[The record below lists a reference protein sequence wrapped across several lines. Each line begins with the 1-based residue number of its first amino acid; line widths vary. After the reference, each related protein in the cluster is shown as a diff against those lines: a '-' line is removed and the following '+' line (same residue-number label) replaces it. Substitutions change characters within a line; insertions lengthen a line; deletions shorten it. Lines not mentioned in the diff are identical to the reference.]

1 MTAVLRALTRNRA
14 ETAEDAEDRR
24 LRGRTYAI
32 PFDQVWTAALALA
45 HRRRGWT
52 VLHADDIEGEIR
64 AEVRTLLRFTH
75 DVNVRVGLDRN
86 GQTRVDL
93 VSASRTG
100 RADLGKN
107 ARRIG
112 RFLRA
117 LDRELDALQRRAA
130 ARRPVEHAKPAG

>member
-14 ETAEDAEDRR
+14 ETAEHADDRR

-32 PFDQVWTAALALA
+32 PFDQVWSATLALA
-45 HRRRGWT
+45 RRRRGWT
-52 VLHADDIEGEIR
+52 VSHTDDIEGEIR

-75 DVNVRVGLDRN
+75 DVNIRVGLDRN

-93 VSASRTG
+93 VSASRVG

-112 RFLRA
+112 SFLRA
-117 LDRELDALQRRAA
+117 LDRELDDGQRRAA
-130 ARRPVEHAKPAG
+130 ARRPVEHANRTG